1 MNSGYESIAYNTYK
15 GASSGGYASSLPPQA
30 IPLHKKNDKWK
41 RNVMD
46 RLEEIG
52 LSQIRYNMDF
62 NDFYTMVEGNLV
74 YSDYSSQ
81 PDTVTKLIEDFDEVE
96 VPSYVKHYDLIGQIV
111 NYLTGKYAQVKD
123 KFRVDFLDP
132 ISENEFDRELTN
144 RLLEYSQQLFQVEF
158 QKTLFLKGL
167 DPNAQ
172 FDTEEEQQ
180 EYLQYLEQQLQT
192 IATPPDIVSHMQ
204 KSWKPK
210 AAEWAEHTLE
220 KDIVRFNLHEM
231 DRELF
236 KDKLL
241 TGRWFKHYRVG
252 YDYYRPERWN
262 PITTFFSQDID
273 IKYPQHGEYVGR
285 IHELSHSDLI
295 NTYGYLL
302 SEKEQEKILNTYDYV
317 GSSPESTDEP
327 SFEKLIESNFHE
339 KQLLPGRDYYDR
351 ESNVALQEAFG
362 IPFGEETFIN
372 SEGEV
377 ETRPAWVPSYH
388 DDETKSAK
396 ITSRLR
402 RDIRPRRDTIRVV
415 EAYFRSFE
423 RVGILFY
430 ENEMGLILKEFVTD
444 DILEDFIK
452 EKDIKK
458 LKSISLDEL
467 ERKEKIGDVE
477 PNTICFTY
485 APRIY
490 KGLKF
495 HTSDTKL
502 NKNLYFVEPNPFQIK
517 GDSNLYDVQ
526 LPVSGLISNS
536 EAVRLRPYQI
546 GYNIQM
552 NLIHSYTEKEIGMFF
567 LFDVNFLTSDFSDM
581 GDSRE
586 ALMNVVDMAKTIGL
600 VPIDGSK
607 QNMREK
613 QGMQFNTM
621 MAQDI
626 SYTSQIQTRI
636 QVAEYYKRLLLEQIG
651 ITQQEISTPSQYST
665 AEGIK
670 IGQQNSFVQIE
681 HIFEKMDASRLKD
694 MEIHLAV
701 AQYCQTNDKDIS
713 VKYTRSDGQLN
724 LLRFSDEWFHHRKFG
739 LLPISDSKKRKEL
752 EMFKEFLL
760 NTNTFSNDLVD
771 YAKVITSDSMS
782 VIINELKIS
791 QENAKK
797 EIEAQRQHEA
807 ALEESRRE
815 GEENVEKIRQEAY
828 AKDKELDRENKLEVA
843 RIQSL
848 GRAANKETAI
858 NVIGEINK
866 ESDRAVRE
874 NESQLDFAVRDR
886 EVDRKERYD
895 KERLEIERRKLDQE
909 AEKISLK
916 REQMD
921 TDKHIATI
929 NKN

>member
-1 MNSGYESIAYNTYK
+1 MESGYGGIAFETYK
-15 GASSGGYASSLPPQA
+15 GASKGGYSSSLPPQA

-41 RNVMD
+41 RNTMD

-52 LSQIRYNMDF
+52 LSQIRYNMEFD
-62 NDFYTMVEGNLV
+62 DLYTMVEGNLV
-74 YSDYSSQ
+74 YSDYTSQ
-81 PDTVTKLIEDFDEVE
+81 PDSVSKLIEDFDEIE
-96 VPSYVKHYDLIGQIV
+96 VPSYVKHYDLIGQVV
-111 NYLTGKYAQVKD
+111 NYLTGKYSQVKD

-144 RLLEYSQQLFQVEF
+144 RLLEYSQQLFQIEF

-167 DPNAQ
+167 DPNAE

-180 EYLQYLEQQLQT
+180 EYLQYLEERLQT
-192 IATPPDIVSHMQ
+192 IATPPEILSSMQ
-204 KSWKPK
+204 KSWKPL
-210 AAEWAEHTLE
+210 AAEWAENTLE
-220 KDIVRFNLHEM
+220 NDKVRFNLDEL
-231 DRELF
+231 DRVLF

-252 YDYYRPERWN
+252 YDYYKPERWD
-262 PITTFFSQDID
+262 PRTTFFSQDID

-285 IHELSHSDLI
+285 IHEMSGSDLL

-302 SEKEQEKILNTYDYV
+302 SEKEQEKIANNYDYV
-317 GSSPESTDEP
+317 GDSNGTTSEP

-339 KQLLPGRDYYDR
+339 NQLLPGKDYYER

-362 IPFGEETFIN
+362 IPLGEETFIN
-372 SEGEV
+372 SEGEQV
-377 ETRPAWVPSYH
+377 TRPAWIPSYH
-388 DDETKSAK
+388 DDVTKSSK
-396 ITSRLR
+396 ITSKIR
-402 RDIRPRRDTIRVV
+402 RDINPRKDTIRVV

-430 ENEMGLILKEFVTD
+430 ENDLGILLKEFVTD
-444 DILEDFIK
+444 EILEEFVK
-452 EKDIKK
+452 EKGIKK
-458 LKSISLDEL
+458 LRSISLDEL
-467 ERKEKIGDVE
+467 EKKEALGDVE

-490 KGLKF
+490 KGIKLC
-495 HTSDTKL
+495 TSETKL
-502 NKNLYFVEPNPFQIK
+502 NKDLYFVDPMPFQIK
-517 GDSNLYDVQ
+517 GDSNLYDVS
-526 LPVSGLISNS
+526 LPVTGLISTS
-536 EAVRLRPYQI
+536 EAMKLRPYQI

-552 NLIHSYTEKEIGMFF
+552 NLIQSYTEKEIGLFF
-567 LFDVNFLTSDFSDM
+567 LFDVNFLTSDFADS

-586 ALMNVVDMAKTIGL
+586 ALLNVADMAKTIGL

-607 QNMREK
+607 QNMRDK

-636 QVAEYYKRLLLEQIG
+636 QTAEYYKQLLLQQLG
-651 ITQQEISTPSQYST
+651 ITQQDLSTPSQYST

-681 HIFEKMDASRLKD
+681 HIFEKMDSSRLKD
-694 MEIHLAV
+694 MEVHLAV
-701 AQYCQTNDKDIS
+701 AQYCQTNEKDIS
-713 VKYTRSDGQLN
+713 VRYTKSDGQLS

-739 LLPISDSKKRKEL
+739 LIPTADSKKRKEL

-771 YAKVITSDSMS
+771 YAKVITSDSMA
-782 VIINELKIS
+782 VIINELSKS
-791 QENAKK
+791 QEEARK
-797 EIEAQRQHEA
+797 EREAQRQHEMA
-807 ALEESRRE
+807 IEQSRRE
-815 GEENVEKIRQEAY
+815 GQEEITRIEQEAY

-843 RIQSL
+843 RIHSL

-858 NVIGEINK
+858 SVIGEINK
-866 ESDRAVRE
+866 ESDRAVRQ

-886 EVDRKERYD
+886 EIDRKERYD
-895 KERLEIERRKLDQE
+895 KERLEIEREKLRQE
-909 AEKISLK
+909 AEKIALR
-916 REQMD
+916 REQME